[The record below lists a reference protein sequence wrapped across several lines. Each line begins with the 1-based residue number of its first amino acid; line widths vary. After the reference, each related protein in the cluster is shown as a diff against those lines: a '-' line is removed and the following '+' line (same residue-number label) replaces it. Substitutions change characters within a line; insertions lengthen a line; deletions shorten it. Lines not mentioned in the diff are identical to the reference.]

1 MRKSTILHGYGSFR
15 RVFSEGR
22 RIEADILRGICRT
35 TSDERSSCR
44 IGISVRSRAWNAVH
58 RNTIKRRIRAS
69 LDGHVP
75 ALERALEKRGVALE
89 LVITNRPVRDHDAPP
104 YSFRLIHAD
113 VVTIVEEVVKRVC
126 RDWPQRSSA

>member
-1 MRKSTILHGYGSFR
+1 MKKSTVLHGYGSFR

-22 RIEADILRGICRT
+22 RIEAVVLRGVCRAT
-35 TSDERSSCR
+35 GNEHSSCR
-44 IGISVRSRAWNAVH
+44 AGISVHSKAWNAVQ
-58 RNTIKRRIRAS
+58 RNRIKRRIRAS
-69 LDGHVP
+69 LDRELP
-75 ALERALEKRGVALE
+75 ALERSLEGRNAALE
-89 LVITNRPVRDHDAPP
+89 LVITNRPVRHHAVPP